1 MDAEMAS
8 WKSTCTYVNEVPPP
22 GVNIVDGMWIF
33 RVKRPPGSLPAF
45 KARYVARGFS
55 QRQGVDYFQSF
66 SPTPKMTSLR
76 VLLHVAARRDYELH
90 SLEFSTTILQ
100 GSLHKEIW
108 LRRPPGFTGTTLA
121 ALGFAP
127 STADP
132 SLFLRTD
139 TSLLPF
145 YVLVYVDDLV
155 FATVDTEALTLV
167 KSELQKRHTC
177 TDLGELRSYLGLQ
190 ITRER
195 ARRTITLTQSHMV
208 HQVLQR
214 FGFQISS
221 PQLTPLSTS
230 HSLSAPPSDESAEP
244 SGPYPEL
251 LGCLMVQRYLCS
263 TLGMGLVLGG
273 RGLVVLTGHA
283 DASLVDDSAKQQS
296 SQGYTFSLGSSS
308 VSWRST
314 CSSSVLISSCEAEI
328 YAGAM
333 AVQELRWLTYL
344 LIDLGEQ
351 PRLPPVLYVDNK
363 AMIALC
369 QEHRLEHRTKH
380 IALRYFLAR
389 ELQQRCQL
397 RLAYVATRAN
407 TADVFTKALL
417 RDGRNTDNREVP
429 AEKLKAFSA
438 VFEAP
443 QYPPAEIRKASSMT
457 GPDGGKNGGARR
469 RSAIDSSLCSLNLE
483 SPSLKKS
490 SLVSSSL
497 GLSKE
502 SSKQKQ
508 REAGAKNRVERRGN
522 LDSWV
527 KRLKPSTADPARAS
541 PAQCHGAPTC
551 QFQLLKT
558 SENPYSSHKDGPF
571 PSSRDPRSCP
581 LQAAECTAALRRCV
595 DAPESVREKSLELTQ
610 KSPRRSGAPVHPM
623 PAKSPSC
630 DLGSESCRAG
640 SACDSPG
647 RELMSSGSDDRRCD
661 APLSATCEE
670 PIGATDRLVT
680 YRRIRR
686 VMADGG
692 SRDAIRH
699 VLGSSTPGRS
709 VGDSPDFS
717 PEACNVFTTK
727 KAVASAAAAT
737 IPSGSSEERPRGTS
751 TLAFWSRQGNGSG
764 KEERSGGA
772 SCSSDVPRVDDEYE
786 IQRLRKSKLKRKAG
800 ASTGEDEHR
809 STEEQQQQGLAQ
821 QRVGQLE
828 QNIERRAEDE
838 RQEGVHEGREQTH
851 SLRLQEELP
860 TSPREAHTLLEQLD
874 SERPEQLLQQR
885 PQQKQQQQQ
894 RQRKQVQACLDFG
907 QKDLLHTTCRV
918 CGFVFAKGLKA
929 DEMAHDAHHRL
940 FCGTVIIQG
949 WRNERVVHAVSES
962 TRDARNAC
970 STGAGAAETAA
981 GRIVL
986 ITHADCTAVQLAK
999 VRYCALDSS
1008 AFCALQCTVLRC
1020 GAVRTDAR
1028 NSGSVGDGN
1037 GCESHV
1043 AAAGTFLTSFALPLC
1058 ALSPSRTMQMQE
1070 IAAVL
1075 ERAMGVSPTWLLG
1088 GQWKIARQ
1096 QQQWRQQQQQ
1106 AQQNQQQQLQQQQ
1119 QQQSQCQY
1127 AQKQQKQHHNHYQ
1140 QQQQKRCQ

>member
-1 MDAEMAS
+1 MS
-8 WKSTCTYVNEVPPP
+8 FVLWS
-22 GVNIVDGMWIF
+22 I
-33 RVKRPPGSLPAF
+33 R
-45 KARYVARGFS
+45 
-55 QRQGVDYFQSF
+55 RQKHGQS
-66 SPTPKMTSLR
+66 R
-76 VLLHVAARRDYELH
+76 
-90 SLEFSTTILQ
+90 
-100 GSLHKEIW
+100 
-108 LRRPPGFTGTTLA
+108 
-121 ALGFAP
+121 
-127 STADP
+127 
-132 SLFLRTD
+132 
-139 TSLLPF
+139 
-145 YVLVYVDDLV
+145 
-155 FATVDTEALTLV
+155 
-167 KSELQKRHTC
+167 
-177 TDLGELRSYLGLQ
+177 
-190 ITRER
+190 
-195 ARRTITLTQSHMV
+195 
-208 HQVLQR
+208 
-214 FGFQISS
+214 
-221 PQLTPLSTS
+221 
-230 HSLSAPPSDESAEP
+230 
-244 SGPYPEL
+244 
-251 LGCLMVQRYLCS
+251 
-263 TLGMGLVLGG
+263 
-273 RGLVVLTGHA
+273 
-283 DASLVDDSAKQQS
+283 
-296 SQGYTFSLGSSS
+296 
-308 VSWRST
+308 
-314 CSSSVLISSCEAEI
+314 
-328 YAGAM
+328 
-333 AVQELRWLTYL
+333 
-344 LIDLGEQ
+344 
-351 PRLPPVLYVDNK
+351 
-363 AMIALC
+363 
-369 QEHRLEHRTKH
+369 
-380 IALRYFLAR
+380 
-389 ELQQRCQL
+389 
-397 RLAYVATRAN
+397 
-407 TADVFTKALL
+407 
-417 RDGRNTDNREVP
+417 
-429 AEKLKAFSA
+429 
-438 VFEAP
+438 
-443 QYPPAEIRKASSMT
+443 

-692 SRDAIRH
+692 DAIRH

-737 IPSGSSEERPRGTS
+737 IPTSEERPRGTS

-949 WRNERVVHAVSES
+949 LKADEAAHDAHHRLFCGTITIQGHITLDVCCVCGLVFAKGIKADEAAHDAHHKLFCGTATIQGWRNERVVHAVSES

-1088 GQWKIARQ
+1088 GQWKVSISGCVEGGEECFLAVH
-1096 QQQWRQQQQQ
+1096 
-1106 AQQNQQQQLQQQQ
+1106 
-1119 QQQSQCQY
+1119 S
-1127 AQKQQKQHHNHYQ
+1127 
-1140 QQQQKRCQ
+1140 